1 MSNLPIFDIAGSALQ
16 AQSVR
21 MSTIASNLSNA
32 DTVAGSADA
41 VYKPLEPIFQAVT
54 SKDDPNITS
63 VKVKEITQSEAA
75 PIKRYEPGH
84 PLADADGYIYQPDV
98 DPVAQ
103 MVNLIST
110 SRNYQAGVEMLTT
123 AKNWPW
129 PPDHG
134 PLRPAAPDTAMTTA
148 VNNQTSQDVY
158 SALGLNA
165 PQQQRHEKKNTL
177 DQADFLRLMTEQL
190 QHQDPLK
197 PMDNTQMVAQMAQM
211 STVQGITD
219 LNKTVKGFQES
230 MASDQVLRGAALVG
244 HQVLVPSEKLVL
256 EKEGSVEGTVA
267 APSAGIITVDITDA
281 NGAKV
286 TSLSVEATAA
296 GETAFQWD
304 GKDANG
310 KRMEPGKYS
319 IVANHVD
326 TAGKSTKLSTYVQ
339 APVESVTV
347 GSDGLY
353 LNLKGLGTAPI
364 DYVLR
369 VS

>member
-1 MSNLPIFDIAGSALQ
+1 
-16 AQSVR
+16 
-21 MSTIASNLSNA
+21 
-32 DTVAGSADA
+32 
-41 VYKPLEPIFQAVT
+41 
-54 SKDDPNITS
+54 
-63 VKVKEITQSEAA
+63 
-75 PIKRYEPGH
+75 
-84 PLADADGYIYQPDV
+84 
-98 DPVAQ
+98 
-103 MVNLIST
+103 
-110 SRNYQAGVEMLTT
+110 
-123 AKNWPW
+123 
-129 PPDHG
+129 
-134 PLRPAAPDTAMTTA
+134 MTTA
-148 VNNQTSQDVY
+148 VNNQSNQDVY
-158 SALGLNA
+158 AALGLNA
-165 PQQQRHEKKNTL
+165 PNSNATKKKNTL

-197 PMDNTQMVAQMAQM
+197 PMDNTQMVSQMAQM

-219 LNKTVKGFQES
+219 LNTSVKGFQES

-267 APSAGIITVDITDA
+267 APAAGIVTVDVTDA

-286 TSLSVEATAA
+286 TSISVEAKAA
-296 GETAFQWD
+296 GETAFTWD

-310 KRMEPGKYS
+310 KRMEPGKYN

-326 TAGKSTKLSTYVQ
+326 TTGKSTKLSTFVQ

-353 LNLKGLGTAPI
+353 LNLKGLGTAPL